1 MYSGA
6 NKDFV
11 FELLI
16 PKINNMKLGDL
27 DRNRIAVRA
36 YLSAFSVE
44 ENKNI

>member
-16 PKINNMKLGDL
+16 PKINNVKLGDI
-27 DRNRIAVRA
+27 DRNRVAVRA
-36 YLSAFSVE
+36 NLNAFSVE
-44 ENKNI
+44 DNKNI